1 MLSTYKQL
9 CQEHGY
15 FTRLVSVSLPVEYAP
30 YTPLHDQEFLQLGQ
44 ASQALHV
51 PWEVF
56 YGKER
61 EDVIL
66 KALSEIYKKLDRLEQ
81 YVHER
86 DMEYIAL
93 EDRINVSV
101 LGHGVLG
108 VSEQVFIVDTL
119 YYMRLKFP
127 HMPYKRIALMAR
139 AFDPKM
145 LSIERMHAIDV
156 RDWDSYIV
164 QVELESLK
172 K

>member
-1 MLSTYKQL
+1 MLSIYKQL

-30 YTPLHDQEFLQLGQ
+30 YEPLHDQEFLQLGQ
-44 ASQALHV
+44 ASHALV

-81 YVHER
+81 YIHER
-86 DMEYIAL
+86 DMQYLPL

-108 VSEQVFIVDTL
+108 VSEDIFIIDTL

-127 HMPYKRIALMAR
+127 HMPYRRIALMAR